1 MVLVEGM
8 TRLRASPRLGAS
20 AGKGVVT
27 ASVQWAVV
35 LEVRGEFGIARR
47 PRCHRP
53 TAHEAARAWAEW
65 REEDRTARVI
75 LRSTTGEEVVA
86 EVTPVAEDGRL
97 VYDVAILDEPVP
109 QFGPA

>member
-8 TRLRASPRLGAS
+8 TRLRAS

-35 LEVRGEFGIARR
+35 LEIRGEFGIARR

-75 LRSTTGEEVVA
+75 PRSTTGEEVVA

-109 QFGPA
+109 QFVPA

>member
-1 MVLVEGM
+1 MRQVRSRVPIEG
-8 TRLRASPRLGAS
+8 
-20 AGKGVVT
+20 VT

-35 LEVRGEFGIARR
+35 LEIRGEFGLARR

-53 TAHEAARAWAEW
+53 TAHEAARAWAQW
-65 REEDRTARVI
+65 REEDSAARVI

-97 VYDVAILDEPVP
+97 VYDVAILDEPVQ
-109 QFGPA
+109 QFGPSVIPSVDAAETH